1 MITLGRGMD
10 RKVVLAAVLLA
21 AAGAAQGQVD
31 VRAAWIRATVQGQT
45 AAGAYMLLSS
55 SRRASL
61 VGAETPVA
69 ASVELH
75 EMKMDGNVM
84 RMRAVASLEIPPGK
98 TVKLSPGGYHMMLL
112 GLKRPLNKGDSVP
125 IRIKVE
131 LGDKSIRTVQ
141 VTAEVRDLTDT
152 ADH

>member
-1 MITLGRGMD
+1 M
-10 RKVVLAAVLLA
+10 RKTVVAATMFA
-21 AAGAAQGQVD
+21 AAGAAQGQID
-31 VRAAWIRATVQGQT
+31 VSAAWVRATVHGQT
-45 AAGAYMLLSS
+45 AAGAYMRVSS
-55 SRRASL
+55 SRLASL

-98 TVKLSPGGYHMMLL
+98 TVTLSPGGYHMMLL

-125 IRIKVE
+125 IRLKVE
-131 LGDKSIRTVQ
+131 LGDKSIRTIQ
-141 VTAEVRDLTDT
+141 IIAEVRDPT
-152 ADH
+152 AMPDH